1 MTFLDGIVIVRSSK
15 PARSVGATR
24 GREAPHAMN
33 NDQMTDIATAVAL
46 AVVAAL
52 TEAAPEAAPEA
63 AEAPTK
69 AAKAPKRGKAVNQ
82 RINRRVNA
90 QMAAA
95 TKAAKAGEGAER
107 VEALLVKAE
116 ALVPSEWNLT
126 NRFAAKRVQLAKVV
140 AA

>member
-33 NDQMTDIATAVAL
+33 NDQMNDIATAVAL

-52 TEAAPEAAPEA
+52 TEAAPEAAP
-63 AEAPTK
+63 EAPTK

>member
-1 MTFLDGIVIVRSSK
+1 MTNTQI
-15 PARSVGATR
+15 
-24 GREAPHAMN
+24 
-33 NDQMTDIATAVAL
+33 TDIATAVAL

-52 TEAAPEAAPEA
+52 TEAAPEAAPVPTKA

-126 NRFAAKRVQLAKVV
+126 SRFAAKRVQLAKVV